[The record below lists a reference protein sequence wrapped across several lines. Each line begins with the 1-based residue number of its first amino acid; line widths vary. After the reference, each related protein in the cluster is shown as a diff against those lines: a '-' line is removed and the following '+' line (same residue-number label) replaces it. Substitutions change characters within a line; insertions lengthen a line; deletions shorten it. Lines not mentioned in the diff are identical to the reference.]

1 VSAPWRER
9 LRPHTPESFCRALSL
24 FIQNGKEDCMSALLT
39 VNEHPVERV
48 ARVGLGVALIV
59 MAVMGTIG
67 VWGYIG
73 VVPLLT
79 GALGSCPLY
88 TLFGLSTCPVK
99 TRA

>member
-1 VSAPWRER
+1 
-9 LRPHTPESFCRALSL
+9 
-24 FIQNGKEDCMSALLT
+24 MSAFLK

-48 ARVGLGVALIV
+48 VRVALGVGLIA
-59 MAVMGTIG
+59 MAAAGTIG

-79 GALGSCPLY
+79 GAIGSCPLY
-88 TLFGLSTCPVK
+88 SVFGFSTCPVK

>member
-1 VSAPWRER
+1 MS
-9 LRPHTPESFCRALSL
+9 SL
-24 FIQNGKEDCMSALLT
+24 LK

-48 ARVGLGVALIV
+48 ARVALGVGLIA
-59 MAVMGTIG
+59 MAAMGTIG

-79 GALGSCPLY
+79 GAVGSCPLY

>member
-1 VSAPWRER
+1 
-9 LRPHTPESFCRALSL
+9 
-24 FIQNGKEDCMSALLT
+24 MSALLK
-39 VNEHPVERV
+39 VNQHPVERV
-48 ARVGLGVALIV
+48 ARVALGVGLIA
-59 MAVMGTIG
+59 MAAMGTIG

-79 GALGSCPLY
+79 GAVGSCPLY

>member
-1 VSAPWRER
+1 
-9 LRPHTPESFCRALSL
+9 
-24 FIQNGKEDCMSALLT
+24 MSALLT

>member
-1 VSAPWRER
+1 
-9 LRPHTPESFCRALSL
+9 
-24 FIQNGKEDCMSALLT
+24 MSGLLK

-48 ARVGLGVALIV
+48 VRVALGVGLIA
-59 MAVMGTIG
+59 MAAMGTIG
-67 VWGYIG
+67 AWGYIG
-73 VVPLLT
+73 VVPVLT

>member
-1 VSAPWRER
+1 MMS
-9 LRPHTPESFCRALSL
+9 SL
-24 FIQNGKEDCMSALLT
+24 LK

-48 ARVGLGVALIV
+48 ARVALGVGLIA
-59 MAVMGTIG
+59 MAAMGTIG

-79 GALGSCPLY
+79 GAVGSCPLY

>member
-1 VSAPWRER
+1 
-9 LRPHTPESFCRALSL
+9 
-24 FIQNGKEDCMSALLT
+24 MSALLK

-48 ARVGLGVALIV
+48 ARVALGVGLIA
-59 MAVMGTIG
+59 MAAMGTIG

-79 GALGSCPLY
+79 GAVGSCPLY

>member
-1 VSAPWRER
+1 
-9 LRPHTPESFCRALSL
+9 
-24 FIQNGKEDCMSALLT
+24 MSALLT

-48 ARVGLGVALIV
+48 ARVGLGVALIA
-59 MAVMGTIG
+59 MAAMGTIG

>member
-1 VSAPWRER
+1 MCGLLMQV
-9 LRPHTPESFCRALSL
+9 
-24 FIQNGKEDCMSALLT
+24 GKEDMMSALLK

-48 ARVGLGVALIV
+48 ARVVLGGGLVA
-59 MAVMGTIG
+59 MAAMGTIG

-79 GALGSCPLY
+79 GALGSCPIY

-99 TRA
+99 TKA